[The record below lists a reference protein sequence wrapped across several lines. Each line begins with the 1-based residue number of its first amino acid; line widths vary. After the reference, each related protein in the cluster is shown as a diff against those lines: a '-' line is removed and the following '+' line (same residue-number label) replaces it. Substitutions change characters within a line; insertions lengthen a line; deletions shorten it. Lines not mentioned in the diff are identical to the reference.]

1 MTEKL
6 TLEDAYVMELVV
18 NKINELI
25 DRVDDM
31 ESRLDSRIDNHW
43 KYHRLNREKKEGG
56 EGETKQNSHTEDIKQ

>member
-25 DRVDDM
+25 DRVDEM
-31 ESRLDSRIDNHW
+31 ENRLDSRIDNLW
-43 KYHRLNREKKEGG
+43 KYQRLQKKERREGTNG
-56 EGETKQNSHTEDIKQ
+56 EEKQDTKSG

>member
-56 EGETKQNSHTEDIKQ
+56 NNNEEKQDNKSG

>member
-25 DRVDDM
+25 DRLDEM
-31 ESRLDSRIDNHW
+31 ENRIDGRIDNHW
-43 KYHRLNREKKEGG
+43 KYHRLNRQKEGG
-56 EGETKQNSHTEDIKQ
+56 EGEGKSNHTG